1 MASPQIVV
9 VGSYNADVA
18 LQVARLPA
26 PGETCLALG
35 RVDGPGGKG
44 SNQAISAAR
53 CGASVA
59 MLAAVGR
66 DGAGEAALAV
76 WAAEG
81 IETRAVARLDGCGTG
96 MAMILVDSRG
106 ENAIIVDAG
115 ANARLAPGH
124 VEVASATI
132 RAANLVLAQLETPP
146 PATAAAFRL
155 ARDSGVRTV
164 LNAAPAPESGAD
176 DLLPL
181 VDILVVN
188 AVEGATL
195 SGRVDPFGIGDVLV
209 ARVGEAVVLTLGSEG
224 ALLFTR
230 GAAPRAF
237 DAHAVDVVDTTGAGD
252 AFIGAMCARLA
263 VSDDLRTAVRW
274 GLAAGALACTARGAA
289 ASFAG
294 ADRVAALASLQ
305 VLRQ

>member
-53 CGASVA
+53 CGAAVA

-66 DGAGEAALAV
+66 DGAGEGALAV

-81 IETRAVARLDGCGTG
+81 IDTRAVVRLDGCGTG
-96 MAMILVDSRG
+96 MAMILVDERG
-106 ENAIIVDAG
+106 ENAIVVDAG

-124 VEVASATI
+124 VEAASAMI
-132 RAANLVLAQLETPP
+132 RGASLVLAQLETPP
-146 PATAAAFRL
+146 AAIAAAFRL
-155 ARDSGVRTV
+155 ARDADVRTV
-164 LNAAPAPESGAD
+164 LNAAPVPEAGAE
-176 DLLPL
+176 DLLAL

-188 AVEGATL
+188 EVEGATL
-195 SGRVDPFGIGDVLV
+195 SGRSDPFQVGEALL
-209 ARVGEAVVLTLGSEG
+209 ARVGEAVVLTLGSDG
-224 ALLFTR
+224 AVLFVR

-237 DAHAVDVVDTTGAGD
+237 DPHAVDVADTTGAGD

-263 VSDDLRTAVRW
+263 VSDDLVLAVRW

-294 ADRVAALASLQ
+294 ADRVAALAARQ